1 MPRKVS
7 SAPVR
12 RNEWR
17 SLVFAQG
24 AGDGMAVTVEQYRH
38 VMGHFATGVTIVTT
52 AYKGRLAGMTA
63 NAITS
68 VSLDPMLLLFC
79 ADKRTRTHDI
89 IDRSGVFA
97 VNILTEKM
105 RRLAK
110 IFAENGRSQE
120 QRFRGLKYSTAKT
133 GAPILEGNVGWI
145 ECRVVERYAGGDHT
159 IFVGEVVNANQGEG
173 NPLIFHRGRY
183 KALRRRHWS
192 RKL

>member
-1 MPRKVS
+1 VPVS
-7 SAPVR
+7 VDNYR
-12 RNEWR
+12 RI
-17 SLVFAQG
+17 
-24 AGDGMAVTVEQYRH
+24 
-38 VMGHFATGVTIVTT
+38 MGNFATGVAIVTT
-52 AYKGRLAGMTA
+52 VHEGRIGGMTA

-79 ADKRTRTHDI
+79 ADKRTRTHGI
-89 IDRSGVFA
+89 IDRSGVFV

-110 IFAENGRSQE
+110 IFAENGRPKE

-133 GAPILEGNVGWI
+133 GAPILEGNVAWI
-145 ECRVVERYAGGDHT
+145 ECRVVYRYAGGDHT

-183 KALRRRHWS
+183 TALRQRHWS
-192 RKL
+192 RNL